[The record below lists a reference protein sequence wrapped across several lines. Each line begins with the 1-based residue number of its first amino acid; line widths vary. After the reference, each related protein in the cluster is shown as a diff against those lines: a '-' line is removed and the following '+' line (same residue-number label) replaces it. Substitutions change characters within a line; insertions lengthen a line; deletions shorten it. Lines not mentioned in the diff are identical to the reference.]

1 MRRPAPVLV
10 ATVCVLVGA
19 VAGSAATSLAP
30 AAPAGTPSLFAPPRQ
45 LVFYGHVRS
54 LRRVGSAYRMRV
66 DPAWWLG
73 GATANAAAVQDHAIS
88 PGESVPNDYYIV
100 DEGHRLL
107 TYVVPAGAH
116 VTVITNEPNC
126 TCSTAITVA
135 QLAQVVRGRNPT
147 DRTLM
152 EPRNGFWI
160 RVATDTVRSLDQQYQ
175 P

>member
-1 MRRPAPVLV
+1 MRRQALVLV
-10 ATVCVLVGA
+10 ATVCALGGA
-19 VAGSAATSLAP
+19 VVGSAATSLAP
-30 AAPAGTPSLFAPPRQ
+30 ASTSRAPSLFAPPRQ

-54 LRRVGSAYRMRV
+54 LRRVGSTYRMRV

-88 PGESVPNDYYIV
+88 PGESVPNDYYVV

-107 TYVVPAGAH
+107 TYLVPPSAR
-116 VTVITNEPNC
+116 VTVVTNDRNC
-126 TCSTAITVA
+126 TCSTPITVA
-135 QLAQVVRGRNPT
+135 QLAQVVRGRNT
-147 DRTLM
+147 TGRALM

-160 RVATDTVRSLDQQYQ
+160 RAATDTVRSLDQQYQ